1 MWIKNFLDS
10 ECASS
15 DSLADDMID
24 GDVERDDRDFI
35 RLKIHLFNAFL
46 VENSCLLIFKNTEII
61 GLYHDSGQK

>member
-46 VENSCLLIFKNTEII
+46 VENSCLRIWRNTEIVE
-61 GLYHDSGQK
+61 LYNDSGQN